1 MRCWCRCLMLPHANI
16 NTKIPLLSLW
26 MPRTLSDSERWLQCL
41 NNCEWHFRFISLSL
55 EQHHRTLPIE
65 NFSLYIYVIRLSKIV
80 FFIFTSTIKTGIL
93 LYLRLTETWRERER
107 NKKASLHH
115 HQHLH
120 HLLTVDSTSNREIRS
135 SIFTLFTIY
144 KPIIKSNKSPS
155 RI

>member
-1 MRCWCRCLMLPHANI
+1 MLPHANI

-65 NFSLYIYVIRLSKIV
+65 NFSLYIDVIRLSKIV

-93 LYLRLTETWRERER
+93 LYLRLTETWRERE
-107 NKKASLHH
+107 KQKGFSSSS
-115 HQHLH
+115 
-120 HLLTVDSTSNREIRS
+120 STSSSFVNRRFYLESRNS
-135 SIFTLFTIY
+135 ELYIY
-144 KPIIKSNKSPS
+144 SLYNLQTDH
-155 RI
+155 